1 MLKSSQ
7 HFGGNMERRNVLRKL
22 FGIGVGAAAMAT
34 IPAIANNDEEFTIEE
49 LFDRC
54 RGNGQLFYLKEYSW
68 LEKEIRDI
76 LGDRFVDEKYFNF
89 YEPLFNCYLPIKEK
103 YAKKDF
109 ENFLLV
115 VKSKKFDYFCDSI
128 GNKGKK
134 IGAMRIF
141 KDEPNG
147 YYRIDMYHARNP
159 KNDY

>member
-7 HFGGNMERRNVLRKL
+7 NFGGNMERRNFLRKL
-22 FGIGVGAAAMAT
+22 FGISMGAAAVVAV
-34 IPAIANNDEEFTIEE
+34 PAIAKTKDEFTIDDM
-49 LFDRC
+49 FDAC
-54 RGNGQLFYLKEYSW
+54 DGNKQLFYLKKDSW

-103 YAKKDF
+103 YTKKDF
-109 ENFLLV
+109 ENLLLV
-115 VKSKKFDYFCDSI
+115 VKSKKFDYFCDST
-128 GNKGKK
+128 GNNGS
-134 IGAMRIF
+134 AMRIF

>member
-1 MLKSSQ
+1 
-7 HFGGNMERRNVLRKL
+7 MERRNFLRKL

-54 RGNGQLFYLKEYSW
+54 RGNGQLFYLKEDSW